1 MPWGLRRYQQAG
13 QLHFITFSCY
23 HRWPLLGTPGERDC
37 FVKALEDSR
46 GWYGFWV
53 VGYVVMPEHVHLLVT
68 EPERGGLA
76 LALQM
81 LKQTVSRRVE
91 VKVGG
96 RPFWQARYYDFNVW
110 SEGKWLEKLRYI
122 HDNPV
127 KRGLVQ
133 RAEDWQWSS
142 ARHYSTGE
150 EGVVEIESQWTARK
164 RERMGIRP
172 RLKRSEPA

>member
-1 MPWGLRRYQQAG
+1 MPWGLKRYQQAG
-13 QLHFITFSCY
+13 PLHFIMFSCY

-37 FVKALEDSR
+37 VVKALEDCR
-46 GWYGFWV
+46 VWYGFCV

-68 EPERGGLA
+68 EPERCRLA
-76 LALQM
+76 LALRM
-81 LKQTVSRRVE
+81 LKHTVSRRVE
-91 VKVGG
+91 VKVRG

-110 SEGKWLEKLRYI
+110 SEGKWLEKLGYI

-142 ARHYSTGE
+142 ARHYLTGE
-150 EGVVEIESQWTARK
+150 EGVVEIESHWTARK